1 MNEKRIKICH
11 MSSAHTSED
20 KRIFY
25 EEAVSLAANGYDVF
39 YVVQGETFS
48 KYGVRVVGVKN
59 NTKNRI
65 GRMLFFSKKI
75 YKEAMK
81 INADIYHFHDPELL
95 PYGLRLAKKKKIV
108 IFDSH
113 ENTAEQ
119 IYEKEWI
126 PTGIRGIFKKIYEK
140 YQKYVCKHLD
150 CIISVSPHICEYF
163 EKFHDNVEMITNYPP
178 FFQNVPCERKERVIC
193 YAGNI
198 SDQWNHK
205 NIIKAVNN
213 IGNVN
218 YLLAGR
224 GSKSYIESLKDMQGW
239 EKVDFRGEV
248 SHEEVPIILQKAAVG
263 MALLSYNRNVGGHR
277 GTLGNTK
284 IYEEMM
290 AGLPVICTDF
300 ELWREMINKYD
311 CGICVNPEN
320 PREIEDAIRYL
331 LDNPEKAKKM
341 GENAIKA
348 VKEEYNW
355 KTQEVKLLNLYMR
368 LLNGKIEE

>member
-1 MNEKRIKICH
+1 
-11 MSSAHTSED
+11 MSSVHTSED

-25 EEAVSLAANGYDVF
+25 EEAVSLAENGYEVF
-39 YVVQGETFS
+39 YVVQGKTYS
-48 KYGVRVVGVKN
+48 KYGVRIVGVENK
-59 NTKNRI
+59 TKSRI
-65 GRMLFFSKKI
+65 SRFLFFTKKI
-75 YKEAMK
+75 YKAALK
-81 INADIYHFHDPELL
+81 IDADIYHFHDPELL
-95 PYGLRLAKKKKIV
+95 PFGLKLAQKGKIV

-126 PTGIRGIFKKIYEK
+126 PIVIRGLIKKIYEK
-140 YQKYVCKHLD
+140 YQRYVCKNLD
-150 CIISVSPHICEYF
+150 CIISVSPHICKYF

-178 FFQNVPCERKERVIC
+178 FVPNTLLDKKERVIC

-198 SDQWNHK
+198 SEQWNHK
-205 NIIKAVNN
+205 NIVRAINN
-213 IGNVN
+213 IEDVK
-218 YLLAGR
+218 YLLLGR
-224 GSKSYIESLKDMQGW
+224 GTKSYLESLKNTEGW

-248 SHEEVPIILQKAAVG
+248 PHEDVPVILEKAAIGV
-263 MALLSYNRNVGGHR
+263 ALLSYNRNVGGHK

-300 ELWREMINKYD
+300 ELWREMIKKYN

-320 PREIEDAIRYL
+320 PKEIEHAIRYL
-331 LDNPEKAKKM
+331 LDNPDEAKRM
-341 GENAIKA
+341 GENSIKA

-368 LLNGKIEE
+368 LLIEKVN